1 MAEGI
6 AQKWLDNNGFND
18 WLAVSAGVFA
28 NEGNK
33 TSEETVEALSQRGIV
48 FDGTSLP
55 LTEEMAKS
63 AKAVL
68 CMALSHLFA
77 VSQFTN
83 KAELLDPS
91 GDILDPIGQDQSTY
105 NALAEQ
111 MEQLIATKL
120 QLLTSEGA

>member
-68 CMALSHLFA
+68 CMSLSHLFA

-105 NALAEQ
+105 DALAEQ